1 MTAVGLQETRD
12 CEWSNGGS
20 GAGGIGAAGV
30 RHHRMGV
37 AEFLMLD
44 AMAPLATGSARM
56 WSPLATA
63 LAACRFTG
71 RAATQA
77 LAERWVCPPA
87 ELDGVRL
94 HLHASGLH
102 SSADS
107 LSRYRPAPACEQAHA
122 LRALSVPRIFMFT
135 LLIRLAI
142 SCALTA
148 CRSRPLHS
156 LRGPTQLYCADL
168 AHRLI
173 HQELRVGA
181 AVGFVLVPQSCFAQC
196 RRVAM
201 DALHSGCLGK
211 AFELAPPADPWM
223 RDALAPYAHAA
234 VLRHAA
240 SPADLGAATPEL
252 TLLGGLLEAMVP
264 QTDSTV
270 GAASGV
276 APAGPESSQ
285 LWEGTSAYVRLCRA
299 CSRLQDFSRSR
310 RGVSKFDALGVGGLR
325 PLQGA
330 QGRLALVACPVHQRS
345 PHRSVVSP
353 VRLHSPQGFMTPLA

>member
-107 LSRYRPAPACEQAHA
+107 LSRYRPAPACEQAQVLCEQA
-122 LRALSVPRIFMFT
+122 QVLRALSVLRIFMFT

-156 LRGPTQLYCADL
+156 LRGLTQLYCADL

-173 HQELRVGA
+173 HQELR
-181 AVGFVLVPQSCFAQC
+181 FW
-196 RRVAM
+196 R
-201 DALHSGCLGK
+201 
-211 AFELAPPADPWM
+211 
-223 RDALAPYAHAA
+223 
-234 VLRHAA
+234 
-240 SPADLGAATPEL
+240 
-252 TLLGGLLEAMVP
+252 
-264 QTDSTV
+264 
-270 GAASGV
+270 
-276 APAGPESSQ
+276 
-285 LWEGTSAYVRLCRA
+285 
-299 CSRLQDFSRSR
+299 CSRFRIGSAVVFCTVQAGRNGCTTQWLPRQ
-310 RGVSKFDALGVGGLR
+310 GV
-325 PLQGA
+325 
-330 QGRLALVACPVHQRS
+330 
-345 PHRSVVSP
+345 
-353 VRLHSPQGFMTPLA
+353 